1 MADRKGQSL
10 TDNLCPFFK
19 ESCHGNQCVM
29 WHNEECV
36 IVGFLQ
42 RMQALPTSEEYMPSS
57 QEPMEGTGEI
67 PHREEEAPDWLKT
80 TSPEMIAKEIIE
92 FKENKFPE
100 MRIGV
105 TVRARSD
112 FRNFL
117 WNYWSQ
123 KGVSKYSMSPDI
135 QRRINEAEGLAEK
148 ELVTKEQ
155 AEKKKRLENE
165 DKELPSLVSQFVDW
179 AKPRSIKRATLTEV
193 EQFVLDKD
201 IDILKETKRSIFIM
215 ANAKLKSRQ

>member
-1 MADRKGQSL
+1 
-10 TDNLCPFFK
+10 
-19 ESCHGNQCVM
+19 
-29 WHNEECV
+29 
-36 IVGFLQ
+36 
-42 RMQALPTSEEYMPSS
+42 MPSS

-67 PHREEEAPDWLKT
+67 PHREEEEAPDWLKT

-100 MRIGV
+100 MRIGG

-123 KGVSKYSMSPDI
+123 KGVSKYSMAPDI

-165 DKELPSLVSQFVDW
+165 DKELPSLVGQFVDW